1 MTTEGQKQAAKMLAT
16 KIINDKTQAE
26 IVITRSDIGVE
37 LALHCEPEEGVI
49 MYAMLQRAI
58 EASFANR
65 RKFKKAAKESRKL
78 IDNFMKKEDL

>member
-26 IVITRSDIGVE
+26 IVITRSDSGVE

-49 MYAMLQRAI
+49 MYAMLQIAI